1 MVNNC
6 NPETGVSICIPRVF
20 NNIGWRR
27 IKQVMISCN
36 WGYVERVDV
45 ISCGKYKRAFVHFTP
60 GKWNKRSPEATRV
73 LESLKNGDEVH
84 VIYENDKP
92 WYWKIRASGSK
103 KTTDAPKRRKS
114 PSVRFEKQTFNPPIM
129 DYEDYEVDAQN
140 DGEFRHYEIKS
151 EKSIKKEVTQTNDT
165 KETEETKVSAYDN
178 INSMP
183 EYEHI

>member
-1 MVNNC
+1 MSTNSSTSKTSTSPNTSATNMVNNC

-103 KTTDAPKRRKS
+103 KQLMHQNAVNLHQ
-114 PSVRFEKQTFNPPIM
+114 SVLKNKHLILLLWIM
-129 DYEDYEVDAQN
+129 K
-140 DGEFRHYEIKS
+140 IMK
-151 EKSIKKEVTQTNDT
+151 
-165 KETEETKVSAYDN
+165 
-178 INSMP
+178 
-183 EYEHI
+183 